1 MKHVPYTPL
10 PYSTPQELAA
20 AFEAGV
26 PFLFVRAAGTSIG
39 EPGCEPV
46 LSMTLCSRRG
56 IRALARDK
64 WSNSGDYFAPDG
76 ASSLTLDC
84 IWLALAGEQ
93 PLPAWMLEDK
103 P

>member
-10 PYSTPQELAA
+10 PYSTPQELVA

-26 PFLFVRAAGTSIG
+26 PFLFVRTAGTTVG

-46 LSMTLCSRRG
+46 LSMTLCFSEAGRV
-56 IRALARDK
+56 LARDK
-64 WSNSGDYFAPDG
+64 WSYHGDSFAPDG
-76 ASSLTLDC
+76 AARPTVGCL
-84 IWLALAGEQ
+84 WLALAGEQ